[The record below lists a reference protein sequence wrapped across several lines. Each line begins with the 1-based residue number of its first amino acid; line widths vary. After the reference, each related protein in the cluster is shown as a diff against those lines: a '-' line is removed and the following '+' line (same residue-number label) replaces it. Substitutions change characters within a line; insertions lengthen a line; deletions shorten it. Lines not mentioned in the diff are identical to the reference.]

1 MANWLTI
8 KQLSEKRGI
17 AESTLRNW
25 TNLGYITSSTIDNII
40 MLDDDSL
47 TSYLDTH
54 QSKGLSKESLE
65 KLIKEKEMEY
75 EIILSRLN
83 DELFLLKTQSLHQP
97 LFHTIVQ
104 ELGQL
109 DSFPSYFLANSQAS
123 SHNVNYLTHILRILP
138 FFHELSGIKYLGVW
152 YGTAPVPYRLLLIIS
167 ASTLQLK

>member
-75 EIILSRLN
+75 EIILSLLN
-83 DELFLLKTQSLHQP
+83 DELFLLKTQSLH
-97 LFHTIVQ
+97 
-104 ELGQL
+104 
-109 DSFPSYFLANSQAS
+109 
-123 SHNVNYLTHILRILP
+123 
-138 FFHELSGIKYLGVW
+138 
-152 YGTAPVPYRLLLIIS
+152 
-167 ASTLQLK
+167 

>member
-104 ELGQL
+104 ELGQRL
-109 DSFPSYFLANSQAS
+109 PTTLNGKYSWPSPPVNR
-123 SHNVNYLTHILRILP
+123 SH
-138 FFHELSGIKYLGVW
+138 
-152 YGTAPVPYRLLLIIS
+152 A
-167 ASTLQLK
+167 